1 MRSGCSATARGAV
14 RDGTRAAAASA
25 GYREGFITAITVLL
39 GFSLSFFRFWGFEAP
54 GEWTARS
61 LVATVTLAVAVVLQ
75 IVALFRSLRPEDD
88 DEREYRKT
96 VAWFVASAVVLIVG
110 VLVSV
115 VVFTGL
121 PEHH

>member
-1 MRSGCSATARGAV
+1 MRV
-14 RDGTRAAAASA
+14 
-25 GYREGFITAITVLL
+25 
-39 GFSLSFFRFWGFEAP
+39 SFFRFWGFEAP

-96 VAWFVASAVVLIVG
+96 VAWFVASAVALIVG

>member
-1 MRSGCSATARGAV
+1 MTERER
-14 RDGTRAAAASA
+14 RPLPP

-61 LVATVTLAVAVVLQ
+61 LVATVTLAVAGVLQ
-75 IVALFRSLRPEDD
+75 VVALFRSLRPEDD

-121 PEHH
+121 PQHH

>member
-1 MRSGCSATARGAV
+1 VTERERRSLPH
-14 RDGTRAAAASA
+14 

-61 LVATVTLAVAVVLQ
+61 LVATITLAVAVVLQ

-96 VAWFVASAVVLIVG
+96 VTWFVASAVVLLVG

-121 PEHH
+121 PA